1 MEKSNTKKNK
11 DNISRSLMKI
21 DSCIR
26 NGQFIY
32 AHRESNKLLSEI
44 NRKEYDLSEDVSGLL
59 VASIKRTTLFL
70 KLFIEIYSQNQK
82 SLDIAKRV

>member
-1 MEKSNTKKNK
+1 
-11 DNISRSLMKI
+11 MKI